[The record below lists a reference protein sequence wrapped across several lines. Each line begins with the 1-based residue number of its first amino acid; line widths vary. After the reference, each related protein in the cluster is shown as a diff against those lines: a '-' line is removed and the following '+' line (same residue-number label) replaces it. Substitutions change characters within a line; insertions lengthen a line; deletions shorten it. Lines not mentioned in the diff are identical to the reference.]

1 VVDAYLLKSLVITDA
16 DRPVEGTL
24 QTMCPRSALDA
35 KTRREKLCRTD
46 ATSDAIASL
55 FHADPAK
62 ALVMTYVRRLVVDG
76 YAEWDMLENGDIQL
90 SFQTG
95 EIFLLART
103 MIIRIA

>member
-1 VVDAYLLKSLVITDA
+1 
-16 DRPVEGTL
+16 
-24 QTMCPRSALDA
+24 MCPRSALDA

-46 ATSDAIASL
+46 VTSDAIASL

-95 EIFLLART
+95 ETFLLART
-103 MIIRIA
+103 MIIRIS

>member
-1 VVDAYLLKSLVITDA
+1 VIADA

-24 QTMCPRSALDA
+24 QTMFPRGALDA
-35 KTRREKLCRTD
+35 KTRREKLCGTD
-46 ATSDAIASL
+46 ATFDATAGL
-55 FHADPAK
+55 FRADPAK
-62 ALVMTYVRRLVVDG
+62 ALVMTYLRRLVVDG
-76 YAEWDMLENGDIQL
+76 YAEWDMLENRDIQL

>member
-1 VVDAYLLKSLVITDA
+1 
-16 DRPVEGTL
+16 
-24 QTMCPRSALDA
+24 MFPRGAVDA
-35 KTRREKLCRTD
+35 KTRREKLCGTD
-46 ATSDAIASL
+46 ATSDATAGL
-55 FHADPAK
+55 FRADPAK

-76 YAEWDMLENGDIQL
+76 YAEWDMLENRDIQL

>member
-1 VVDAYLLKSLVITDA
+1 
-16 DRPVEGTL
+16 
-24 QTMCPRSALDA
+24 MFPRGAVDA
-35 KTRREKLCRTD
+35 KTRREKLCGTD
-46 ATSDAIASL
+46 ATSDATAGL
-55 FHADPAK
+55 LRADPAK

>member
-1 VVDAYLLKSLVITDA
+1 
-16 DRPVEGTL
+16 
-24 QTMCPRSALDA
+24 MFPRGALDA
-35 KTRREKLCRTD
+35 KTRREKLCGTD
-46 ATSDAIASL
+46 ATFDATAGL
-55 FHADPAK
+55 FRADPAK

-76 YAEWDMLENGDIQL
+76 YAEWDMLENRDIQL

>member
-1 VVDAYLLKSLVITDA
+1 MS
-16 DRPVEGTL
+16 
-24 QTMCPRSALDA
+24 PRGALDA
-35 KTRREKLCRTD
+35 KTRREKLCGTD
-46 ATSDAIASL
+46 ATCDAIAGV
-55 FHADPAK
+55 FPTDPAK
-62 ALVMTYVRRLVVDG
+62 GLVMTYVRRLVVDG

>member
-1 VVDAYLLKSLVITDA
+1 VIADA
-16 DRPVEGTL
+16 DRPVEGML
-24 QTMCPRSALDA
+24 QTMSPRGAWDT
-35 KTRREKLCRTD
+35 KTRRDRLCGTD

-76 YAEWDMLENGDIQL
+76 YAEWNILENGDIQL

-95 EIFLLART
+95 ETFLLTRT

>member
-1 VVDAYLLKSLVITDA
+1 VIADA

-24 QTMCPRSALDA
+24 QTMFPRGALDA
-35 KTRREKLCRTD
+35 KTRREKLCGTD
-46 ATSDAIASL
+46 ATFDATAGL
-55 FHADPAK
+55 FRADPAK

-76 YAEWDMLENGDIQL
+76 YAEWDMLENRDIQL